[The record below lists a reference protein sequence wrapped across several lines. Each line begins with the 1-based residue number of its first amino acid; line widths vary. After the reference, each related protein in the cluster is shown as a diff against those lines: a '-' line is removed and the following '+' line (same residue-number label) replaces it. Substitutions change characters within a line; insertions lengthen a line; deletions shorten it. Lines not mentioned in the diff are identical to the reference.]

1 MHAGAPWSLAWP
13 KRKPRRRRTRR
24 CSARLA
30 RIRSLDTSVTSRCAI
45 LAVWRTQRM
54 DDPRMLK
61 PHTNDDRSAPPGVG
75 SAAAW
80 LAHYG
85 MVALLAVEEPDATRG
100 ENAAAQSAAPL
111 AQEPADANPDREL
124 EETLLIR

>member
-30 RIRSLDTSVTSRCAI
+30 RIRSLDTSVTTRCAI

-61 PHTNDDRSAPPGVG
+61 PHTNDDRSAPPGAG
-75 SAAAW
+75 SGAAW
-80 LAHYG
+80 LAQCG
-85 MVALLAVEEPDATRG
+85 MVALLVVEESNATRD
-100 ENAAAQSAAPL
+100 ENTTVQCPATL
-111 AQEPADANPDREL
+111 AQELADP
-124 EETLLIR
+124 T